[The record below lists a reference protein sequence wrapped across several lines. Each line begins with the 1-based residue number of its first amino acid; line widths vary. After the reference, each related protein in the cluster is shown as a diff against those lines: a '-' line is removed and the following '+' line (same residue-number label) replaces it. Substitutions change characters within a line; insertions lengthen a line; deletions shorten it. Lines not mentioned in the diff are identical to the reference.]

1 MKITHKL
8 AQDIVD
14 KTMSI
19 LEKNINIMDEKG
31 VIIGSGDKSR
41 LNQYHEGA
49 AQVIKE
55 GKNWKFIPKI

>member
-8 AQDIVD
+8 AQNIVE
-14 KTMSI
+14 KTMGI

-49 AQVIKE
+49 AR
-55 GKNWKFIPKI
+55 